1 VRLLILGFL
10 LGTFA
15 LQNMAELPRLALAS
29 PLSWWIIPS
38 FSAMPLLWIL
48 SRKSAAIEV
57 GFSAR
62 ALNGV
67 GGILA
72 MFAMVTC
79 GALLG
84 FGYADWRAEVR
95 MSDELPRD
103 WEGRDVEIVGVVASL
118 PVLNDRGTR
127 FEFDIERITTEG
139 AKLPPHVSLA
149 WYVERPRKGMDAVL
163 PPDIK
168 PGERWQFVVR
178 LRRPHGTLNPHGYDF
193 EAFALEQNI
202 RATGYIRV
210 QNAAPE
216 ANRKLDDFA
225 GGFEARVD
233 RLRFQIRERMNA
245 ALEDKPYR
253 GVLVALA
260 IGEQTAIPA
269 DEWKVFWRTG
279 VGHLISISGLH
290 ITMVATMLYAL
301 SFWIWARIPA
311 LALRLPAQRA
321 AVLVGAFAALL
332 YSLIAGFSVPTQRTL
347 FMLSA
352 VAIALWMG
360 RATSATR
367 ILSWA
372 LLAVLL
378 FDPWAVLAPGFWLS
392 FGAVASIFY
401 VTAHRTGQLST
412 LKGAALTQVAVTL
425 GLLPMTLALFQEVS
439 LISPIANAF
448 AIPLVS
454 LVVVPITLVGA
465 VLPFDFLLTLAHEIM
480 AWCYAALAWLAE
492 TPSAVWQSHAPQPW
506 TVVLALAGCAWL
518 LLPRGVAPR
527 WLGAVFVLPV
537 FVLLPPTPKSGE
549 VWITLFDVGQGLA
562 TVVRTANHT
571 LVYDTGPRYNPDADS
586 GNRIVVP
593 YLRGEG
599 IRVLDALIVTHA
611 DEDHSGG
618 AKSIIDTRNPKWV
631 MTSMDRSKDKNI
643 DTLKNAAE
651 VIRCDTRDSWHWDGI
666 DFDILHPTKDDYAD
680 ENRKTNDLGCVL
692 KIIAPGG
699 TVLMTADIEKKS
711 EAELIERNAD
721 DPAALKADV
730 LVMPHHGSKTS
741 STDAF
746 LDVVKPKIALIPV
759 GYRNRFRHPHP
770 DVMARYAE
778 RGIKIYRTDE
788 AGALM
793 MKLGAAADKKI
804 EVKSYR
810 LERSRYWIDLP
821 VAGVAGD

>member
-1 VRLLILGFL
+1 MRFLILGFL
-10 LGTFA
+10 LGVLA
-15 LQNMAELPRLALAS
+15 LQNMPQLPRLAMAS
-29 PLSWWIIPS
+29 PWSWWIIPLMC
-38 FSAMPLLWIL
+38 AALLLWVL
-48 SRKSAAIEV
+48 SRAHAAIE
-57 GFSAR
+57 GGSAAR
-62 ALNGV
+62 ALNGL

-72 MFAMVTC
+72 MLAMATC
-79 GALLG
+79 GAMLG

-95 MSDELPRD
+95 MNDELPRD
-103 WEGRDVEIVGVVASL
+103 WEGRDVEVVGVVASL
-118 PVLNDRGTR
+118 PVVNDRGTR

-139 AKLPPHVSLA
+139 AKLPPHISLA
-149 WYVERPRKGMDAVL
+149 WYVERPRKGIEAVL
-163 PPDIK
+163 PPEIK
-168 PGERWQFVVR
+168 PGERWQFIVR

-210 QNAAPE
+210 QKAAPE
-216 ANRKLDDFA
+216 ANRKLDDFV

-245 ALEDKPYR
+245 ALKDKPYR

-301 SFWIWARIPA
+301 SFWLWARIPA

-321 AVLVGAFAALL
+321 AVLVGAFAALSS
-332 YSLIAGFSVPTQRTL
+332 SLIAGFSVPTQRTL

-412 LKGAALTQVAVTL
+412 LKGAALTQIAVTL

-439 LISPIANAF
+439 IISPIANAF
-448 AIPLVS
+448 AIPVVS

-480 AWCYAALAWLAE
+480 AWCYAALAWLAD
-492 TPSAVWQSHAPQPW
+492 TPNAVWQSHAPQPW
-506 TVVLALAGCAWL
+506 TVVLALIGCAWM
-518 LLPRGVAPR
+518 LLPRGVSAR
-527 WLGAVFVLPV
+527 WLGAAFVLPM
-537 FVLLPPTPKSGE
+537 FVLLPPTPKPGE
-549 VWITLFDVGQGLA
+549 VWITLLDVGQGLA
-562 TVVRTANHT
+562 TVVRTASHT

-631 MTSMDRSKDKNI
+631 MTSMDRTNEKNI
-643 DTLKNAAE
+643 ETLKNAAE
-651 VIRCDTRDSWHWDGI
+651 VMRCDTRDSWHWDGI
-666 DFDILHPTKDDYAD
+666 DFDIVHPTKGDYAD

-699 TVLMTADIEKKS
+699 TVLMTADVEKKS
-711 EAELIERNAD
+711 ELEMIERD
-721 DPAALKADV
+721 SDALKADV

-741 STDAF
+741 STEEF
-746 LDVVKPKIALIPV
+746 LDAVKPKIALIPV

-770 DVMARYAE
+770 DVMARYTE
-778 RGIKIYRTDE
+778 RGIKVYRTDE
-788 AGALM
+788 AGALT
-793 MKLGAAADKKI
+793 MKLSAAADKKI

-821 VAGVAGD
+821 VAGVAGE

>member
-1 VRLLILGFL
+1 VRFLILGFL
-10 LGTFA
+10 LGVLA
-15 LQNMAELPRLALAS
+15 LQNMPQLPRLAMSS
-29 PLSWWIIPS
+29 PWSWWIIPL
-38 FSAMPLLWIL
+38 FCAALLLWVL
-48 SRKSAAIEV
+48 SRTRAVVE
-57 GFSAR
+57 GRFSTR
-62 ALNGV
+62 VLNGLS
-67 GGILA
+67 GILA
-72 MFAMVTC
+72 MLAMVTC
-79 GALLG
+79 GAMLG
-84 FGYADWRAEVR
+84 FGYADWRADIR

-103 WEGRDVEIVGVVASL
+103 WEGRDVEVVGVVASL
-118 PVLNDRGTR
+118 PVFNDRGTR
-127 FEFDIERITTEG
+127 FEFDIERIVTEG
-139 AKLPPHVSLA
+139 AKLPLHISLN
-149 WYVERPRKGMDAVL
+149 WYVERPRKGMGAVL
-163 PPDIK
+163 PPEIK
-168 PGERWQFVVR
+168 PGERWQFVAR

-193 EAFALEQNI
+193 EAYALEQNI
-202 RATGYIRV
+202 RATGYIRA
-210 QNAAPE
+210 QKAAPE

-233 RLRFQIRERMNA
+233 RLRFQIRDRMNA

-290 ITMVATMLYAL
+290 ITMVATLIYAIA
-301 SFWIWARIPA
+301 FFVWARIPA

-321 AVLVGAFAALL
+321 AVLVGAFAALS

-347 FMLSA
+347 FMLSV

-392 FGAVASIFY
+392 FGAVGSIFY
-401 VTAHRTGQLST
+401 VTGHLTGQLST
-412 LKGAALTQVAVTL
+412 LKGAALTQAAVTL
-425 GLLPMTLALFQEVS
+425 GLLPMTLSLFQEVS

-506 TVVLALAGCAWL
+506 TVVLALAGCAWM
-518 LLPRGVAPR
+518 LLPRGVSAR
-527 WLGAVFVLPV
+527 WLGAAFVLPM
-537 FVLLPPTPKSGE
+537 FVLLPPTPKPGE
-549 VWITLFDVGQGLA
+549 VWITLLDVGQGLA
-562 TVVRTANHT
+562 TVVRTANHA
-571 LVYDTGPRYNPDADS
+571 LVYDTGPRYNPDVDS
-586 GNRIVVP
+586 GNRIIVP

-618 AKSIIDTRNPKWV
+618 AKSIIDARNPKWV
-631 MTSMDRSKDKNI
+631 MTSMDRSNDKNI
-643 DTLKNAAE
+643 ETLKNAAE
-651 VIRCDTRDSWHWDGI
+651 VMRCDTRDSWHWDGI
-666 DFDILHPTKDDYAD
+666 DFDIVHPMKDDYAD

-699 TVLMTADIEKKS
+699 TVLMTADVEKKS
-711 EAELIERNAD
+711 ELEMIERD
-721 DPAALKADV
+721 LEALKADV

-741 STDAF
+741 STEEF
-746 LDVVKPKIALIPV
+746 LDAVKPKIALIPV

-770 DVMARYAE
+770 DVMARYTE
-778 RGIKIYRTDE
+778 RGIKVYRTDE
-788 AGALM
+788 AGALT
-793 MKLGAAADKKI
+793 MKLGAAANSKI

>member
-1 VRLLILGFL
+1 MRLLILGFL

-15 LQNMAELPRLALAS
+15 LQNVAELPRLALAL
-29 PLSWWIIPS
+29 PLSWWITLS
-38 FSAMPLLWIL
+38 LSAMLLLWIL
-48 SRKSAAIEV
+48 SRKSAAIES
-57 GFSAR
+57 GFSVR
-62 ALNGV
+62 ALNRLI
-67 GGILA
+67 GILA
-72 MFAMVTC
+72 MLAMVTC

-84 FGYADWRAEVR
+84 FNYADWRAEAR
-95 MSDELPRD
+95 MNNELPRD
-103 WEGRDVEIVGVVASL
+103 WEGRDVEVVGIVASL

-149 WYVERPRKGMDAVL
+149 WYVDRPRKGMDAVL

-193 EAFALEQNI
+193 EAYALEQNI

-210 QNAAPE
+210 QKAAPE
-216 ANRKLDDFA
+216 ANRKRDDFA
-225 GGFEARVD
+225 GGFTARVD
-233 RLRFQIRERMNA
+233 RLRYQIRERMNA

-290 ITMVATMLYAL
+290 ITMFASMFYML
-301 SFWIWARIPA
+301 SFLIWARIPA

-321 AVLVGAFAALL
+321 AVLAGALAALS

-367 ILSWA
+367 MLSWA

-439 LISPIANAF
+439 LVSPIANAF

-454 LVVVPITLVGA
+454 LVVVPITLLGA

-506 TVVLALAGCAWL
+506 AVVLALIGCAWM
-518 LLPRGVAPR
+518 LLPRGAGPR
-527 WLGAVFVLPV
+527 WLGAAFVLPM
-537 FVLLPPTPKSGE
+537 FLILPPAPKSGE
-549 VWITLFDVGQGLA
+549 VWITLLDVGQGLA

-571 LVYDTGPRYNPDADS
+571 LVYDTGPRYNPDVDS

-599 IRVLDALIVTHA
+599 IRALDALIVTHA

-631 MTSMDRSKDKNI
+631 MTSMDRTNDKNI
-643 DTLKNAAE
+643 ETLKNAAE
-651 VIRCDTRDSWHWDGI
+651 VIRCDMRDSWHWDGI
-666 DFDILHPTKDDYAD
+666 DFDILHPTKDDYAE

-699 TVLMTADIEKKS
+699 TVLMTADVEKKS
-711 EAELIERNAD
+711 ETEMIERDAD
-721 DPAALKADV
+721 ALKADV
-730 LVMPHHGSKTS
+730 LVVPHHGSKTS
-741 STDAF
+741 STEAF
-746 LDVVKPKIALIPV
+746 LDAVKPKIALIPV

-770 DVMARYAE
+770 DVMVRYAE
-778 RGIKIYRTDE
+778 RGIKVYRTDE
-788 AGALM
+788 AGALT
-793 MKLGAAADKKI
+793 MKLGVSPDTKI

-821 VAGVAGD
+821 MEGVVGE